1 MILKRLE
8 NALRQ
13 FQFKPPESGEFT
25 FSAVGEYT
33 DDALKALD
41 EWHAAENYFNSISDP
56 DLIEYALYELEA
68 AKRKYEYL
76 MRKLRDGDAAYEQ
89 GGYEREYGRGGA
101 FYQ

>member
-1 MILKRLE
+1 MIFKRLE
-8 NALRQ
+8 EALRT
-13 FQFKPPESGEFT
+13 FQFKPPASGEFA
-25 FSAVGEYT
+25 FSAVSDYT

-41 EWHAAENYFNSISDP
+41 EWHAAESYFNSISDP

-76 MRKLRDGDAAYEQ
+76 MRKLRNGDAAWEP
-89 GGYEREYGRGGA
+89 GGYDQNYDQRRA